1 MTTSLPAARKCPCG
15 SGAAYGICC
24 EPLHD
29 GASATT
35 AEALMRS
42 RYSAYATGQPDY
54 VFRTWHPRTR
64 PVDISPISGVTWVS
78 LEVLKTVDGGAC
90 DDTGTVEF
98 RARYHST
105 DGKHVLHETSRFER
119 RAGRWVYV
127 DGDIAQ

>member
-1 MTTSLPAARKCPCG
+1 MTDPRAAFQKCPCG
-15 SGAAYGICC
+15 SGAAYGECC

-29 GASATT
+29 GDTATT

-42 RYSAYATGQPDY
+42 RYSAFATGRADY

-64 PVDISPISGVTWVS
+64 PDDLSTAPGVTWLG
-78 LEVLKTVDGGAC
+78 LEVLGTTDGGVS

-98 RARYHST
+98 RARFRT
-105 DGKHVLHETSRFER
+105 ADGEQVLHETSRFER

-127 DGDIAQ
+127 DGDVD